1 MTNKDIGAYRDSLK
15 NAKLVAKLV
24 ANNYMQPFS
33 PEVVKLA
40 AQYNEELLRTD
51 RVLHELA
58 DALNS

>member
-15 NAKLVAKLV
+15 NAKLVAKLD
-24 ANNYMQPFS
+24 ANNYTQPFS

-40 AQYNEELLRTD
+40 AQYNEELLHIQCA
-51 RVLHELA
+51 LHKLA